1 MSLKTDSPFADIFI
15 PSPNFEPRKG
25 EPGIDL
31 LLLHYT
37 ATETS
42 TEALQWLTNSES
54 KVSSHYLIGE
64 NGGVVQMVHEK
75 DRAWHAGDS
84 YWDGEADINSCSIG
98 VEIQNLGH
106 DHDLP
111 DFPDVQMTAVVRLCL
126 DIVSRHKIP
135 PHRVL
140 AHSDVAPH
148 RKRDPGECFDWARLY
163 RAGIGLWVA
172 PSAPVDDVICQI
184 GDSSDAVR
192 EIQSILTR
200 VGYKVNQSGTYDEET
215 EQAVAAFQRH
225 FRQQRVDGAVDQ
237 STRETMDRL
246 LSAVPNS
253 ANLT

>member
-1 MSLKTDSPFADIFI
+1 MSLKTDSPFADIFV
-15 PSPNFEPRKG
+15 PSPNYEPRKAG
-25 EPGIDL
+25 PGIDL

-42 TEALQWLTNSES
+42 TEALQWLTNSTS

-84 YWDGEADINSCSIG
+84 FWDGETDINSRSIG
-98 VEIQNLGH
+98 IEIQNLGH

-111 DFPDVQMTAVVRLCL
+111 EYPDTQMTAIVRLCL
-126 DIVSRHKIP
+126 DIVSRHTIP

-148 RKRDPGECFDWARLY
+148 RKRDPGEHFDWARLY

-172 PSAPVDDVICQI
+172 PSAPGDEIICQT
-184 GDSSDAVR
+184 GETSDAVR
-192 EIQSILTR
+192 EIQSCLSRI
-200 VGYKVNQSGTYDEET
+200 GYKVNQTGTYDMET

-225 FRQQRVDGAVDQ
+225 FRPQRVDGIVDS
-237 STRETMDRL
+237 STRETLDRF
-246 LSAVPNS
+246 LSAVTNTI
-253 ANLT
+253 NLT